1 MRKKLYLRQ
10 STPKDLQKVLDF
22 YDNNKHP
29 FIAGRDRETME
40 DRVNAGAVTM
50 LQDDNGDIQAISIA
64 YPVTAKDDNG
74 NEAHKWT
81 EIGSTHVLMANM
93 GLFDVM
99 VGAQLLNAFLL
110 EPPED
115 RFVIEIDPTNLHS
128 KHVFKKLGCAD
139 YDNPPADMVKG
150 VNGILAPEDANK
162 GVDWLYANHEMM
174 PALAKKF
181 LDRIDNPVIT
191 NKATGEE
198 YELDVSESPLG
209 KHFVATLEKL
219 AKKDYG
225 QDNAP
230 DNDKD
235 KKQDNDPGTKK
246 ARNNLF
252 RGPK

>member
-10 STPKDLQKVLDF
+10 SSAKDLQKILDF

-29 FIAGRDRETME
+29 FIAGRDRKTME
-40 DRVNAGAVTM
+40 DRVSAGAVTM
-50 LQDDNGDIQAISIA
+50 LQDDSGDIQAISIA
-64 YPVTAKDDNG
+64 YPVTTKDSNG
-74 NEAHKWT
+74 HDAHKWT

-128 KHVFKKLGCAD
+128 KHVFKKLGCDD
-139 YDNPPADMVKG
+139 YPNPPDEMVKI
-150 VNGILAPEDANK
+150 VNGILAPEDANQ
-162 GVDWLYANHEMM
+162 GVDWLYANQDMM

-181 LDRIDNPVIT
+181 LDRIDNPIIT

-219 AKKDYG
+219 AKKAYG

-230 DNDKD
+230 GNDKE
-235 KKQDNDPGTKK
+235 KKQDKNAGTKK

-252 RGPK
+252 RGPQ